1 MSGDLPVLT
10 GCIPGHLK
18 RGMSEGSAPAADLL
32 RAMKDVAAALR
43 DADVPY
49 LLAGS
54 FAAWARGGPAH
65 DTDLDIAIKPED
77 VERAVEALVAAGMTE
92 KPTPEEWLRKVCDG
106 DVIVDLIHDPAGLEV
121 DDAVMARGDDIEVG
135 GMTFRVMSIDDVM
148 TTKLFAFKEHYLDY
162 EAVLEMARMLREQI
176 DWDELR
182 RRCEG
187 YAYAKPFFTLAEELG
202 VAERPDGDLVS
213 AEEVRAAQESRH

>member
-1 MSGDLPVLT
+1 VA
-10 GCIPGHLK
+10 
-18 RGMSEGSAPAADLL
+18 EGSAPAKDLL
-32 RAMKDVAAALR
+32 ETMKRVAAALR

-65 DTDLDIAIKPED
+65 ETDLDFV
-77 VERAVEALVAAGMTE
+77 VEREDLSRAIEALGEAGMVE
-92 KPTPEEWLRKVCDG
+92 KATPEEWLRKVCDG
-106 DVIVDLIHDPAGLEV
+106 HVQVDLIFDPAGLEIN
-121 DDAVMARGDDIEVG
+121 DEAMDRGEDIEVQ
-135 GMTFRVMSIDDVM
+135 GMTFRVMAIDDVM

-176 DWDELR
+176 DWDLVR
-182 RRCEG
+182 GRCAD

-202 VAERPDGDLVS
+202 VIKKPDGETVGADR
-213 AEEVRAAQESRH
+213 VRAAQESRHGS